1 MLALQHPP
9 TGCVAGLEY
18 PSEPFPGVGCFKCY
32 PCPLDTMA
40 RSVLTGIVLAMLIV
54 SVMPIS
60 VDAADSGGVQASEST
75 VAISPSNP
83 VEGGS
88 ITITLTLYNSNNF
101 EADDVIYKFYWNG
114 VSSSQLITANTVDI
128 PAEST
133 ADVQVVKSGLT
144 VGEHKVWVAFEY
156 AGSGEQIFFSEL
168 IVSGLADLEA
178 TTISTSPVDVQ
189 SGDDVLISTEVSNTG
204 SQDAD
209 ASRLQINLES
219 QSEIVN
225 VPALLAG
232 ECVWVNRT
240 MTARSSGTY
249 DFTVTLDLDDAVI
262 EADEDNTFTSSLTV
276 NSRMDVYHLGELTV
290 DVDEGALQGPW
301 TISGTLMR
309 TAGDGVSEVPMRIE
323 VKDDNGVN
331 IPLPTF
337 YVNISGGENAQQ
349 AWSFDLLYTHVS
361 SLSAGN
367 HQVTAAIDPYGTASF
382 TQESTENDRIST
394 YFDKFDIPDVSV
406 DPFAV
411 PSRNTVNSGS
421 NVEWTVAITN
431 TGDVEVKGK
440 LIYTWEGQTVTENSQ
455 PIITIQAGET
465 YIWQNTL
472 PTESGSHTAEFEA
485 QWVPL
490 SGSFDENPL
499 NSFANGSVE
508 VNAQLRL
515 SWSMTSMELVNSN
528 QEPAEFPLMAGDEYT
543 VSIKLASQETGTV
556 TYSCENELGEI
567 FATIPI
573 EITTGGQ
580 IVTVECTFTA
590 SAPYT
595 NINLIPN
602 ETLVS
607 STQTW
612 NWDSKES
619 SNNVAD
625 DAGSMTFQTAGMIA
639 VICLILIAVL
649 IAAVILTREVEEEVE
664 RDIFD
669 YCPACDGELKGGED
683 RCPWCTFNLKKA
695 RKQFHD
701 CESCGESIPDLLA
714 NCPYCGTEQDVSK
727 FFEQRERRVFEKE
740 EVPLLEEE
748 EEIDPETIHAA
759 GYEGFDE
766 AVKEFGYDA
775 EDLEDHWD
783 ENIARAEA
791 EVEAAYDRRMA
802 DVEDELDEEEALA
815 TVTTTLKSIEETF
828 EGHDIDAILENKDI
842 KAHTDDGSELSA
854 SDADIRG
861 KLYEITGE
869 EGVMPGDEVQ
879 VGMGIQ
885 DRSLAGNV
893 LPDDAMD
900 FSFDDEEADELNPA
914 AAAAAENKRRRGV
927 RRRSKKVETAECGAC
942 GADIPVDA
950 NECSV
955 CGAKFE

>member
-1 MLALQHPP
+1 M
-9 TGCVAGLEY
+9 
-18 PSEPFPGVGCFKCY
+18 
-32 PCPLDTMA
+32 
-40 RSVLTGIVLAMLIV
+40 
-54 SVMPIS
+54 
-60 VDAADSGGVQASEST
+60 
-75 VAISPSNP
+75 
-83 VEGGS
+83 
-88 ITITLTLYNSNNF
+88 
-101 EADDVIYKFYWNG
+101 
-114 VSSSQLITANTVDI
+114 
-128 PAEST
+128 
-133 ADVQVVKSGLT
+133 
-144 VGEHKVWVAFEY
+144 
-156 AGSGEQIFFSEL
+156 
-168 IVSGLADLEA
+168 
-178 TTISTSPVDVQ
+178 
-189 SGDDVLISTEVSNTG
+189 
-204 SQDAD
+204 
-209 ASRLQINLES
+209 
-219 QSEIVN
+219 
-225 VPALLAG
+225 
-232 ECVWVNRT
+232 
-240 MTARSSGTY
+240 
-249 DFTVTLDLDDAVI
+249 
-262 EADEDNTFTSSLTV
+262 
-276 NSRMDVYHLGELTV
+276 
-290 DVDEGALQGPW
+290 
-301 TISGTLMR
+301 
-309 TAGDGVSEVPMRIE
+309 
-323 VKDDNGVN
+323 
-331 IPLPTF
+331 
-337 YVNISGGENAQQ
+337 NISGGENAQQ

-421 NVEWTVAITN
+421 NVDWTVAITN

>member
-1 MLALQHPP
+1 
-9 TGCVAGLEY
+9 
-18 PSEPFPGVGCFKCY
+18 
-32 PCPLDTMA
+32 MA
-40 RSVLTGIVLAMLIV
+40 RSVLTGIVLAMLIL
-54 SVMPIS
+54 SVMPLS
-60 VDAADSGGVQASEST
+60 VNAEDSGGVQASEST
-75 VAISPSNP
+75 VAISPSSP

-101 EADDVIYKFYWNG
+101 EAEDVIYKFYWNG
-114 VSSSQLITANTVDI
+114 ISSSQLISANTVDI
-128 PAEST
+128 AAEST
-133 ADVQVVKSGLT
+133 ADVQIVKSGLT

-156 AGSGEQIFFSEL
+156 AGAGEQIFFSEI

-178 TTISTSPVDVQ
+178 TSISTSPVDVQ
-189 SGDDVLISTEVSNTG
+189 SGDSMMISTEVSNTG

-209 ASRLQINLES
+209 ASRMQINLDS

-225 VPALLAG
+225 VPSILAG
-232 ECVWVNRT
+232 ESAWVNHT
-240 MTARSSGTY
+240 ITAPSSGTY

-262 EADEDNTFTSSLTV
+262 EADEENTFTSSITV
-276 NSRMDVYHLGELTV
+276 NPRMDIAHLGELSV
-290 DVDEGALQGPW
+290 DVEDGELQGPW
-301 TISGTLMR
+301 TISGTMIR
-309 TAGDGVSEVPMRIE
+309 TSGEGVSEVPMRIE

-349 AWSFDLLYTHVS
+349 AWSFDLLYSHVS
-361 SLSAGN
+361 GLSAGN
-367 HQVTAAIDPYGTASF
+367 HQITAVIDPYSTASF
-382 TQESTENDRIST
+382 TQESTDNDRIST
-394 YFDKFDIPDVSV
+394 YFDKYDIPDVSV

-421 NVEWTVAITN
+421 NVDWTVAITN
-431 TGDVEVKGK
+431 TGDIEVKGK
-440 LIYTWEGQTVTENSQ
+440 LVYTWEGQTVDENSQ
-455 PIITIQAGET
+455 PIITIQAGDT

-472 PTESGSHTAEFEA
+472 ATESGSHIAEFEA

-490 SGSFDENPL
+490 SSSYDENSL
-499 NSFANGSVE
+499 NSYANGSVE

-515 SWSMTSMELVNSN
+515 SWSMTSMELTDSN
-528 QEPAEFPLMAGDEYT
+528 QEPAVFPLMAGDEYT
-543 VSIKLASQETGTV
+543 VSIKLSSQETGDV
-556 TYSCENELGEI
+556 TYSCENELGEV
-567 FATIPI
+567 FGTIPI
-573 EITTGGQ
+573 QVSTGGQ

-602 ETLVS
+602 ETMVS

-639 VICLILIAVL
+639 VICVILIAIL

-683 RCPWCTFNLKKA
+683 RCPWCSFNLKKA

-701 CESCGESIPDLLA
+701 CETCGESIPDLLA
-714 NCPYCGTEQDVSK
+714 NCPYCGAEQDVSK
-727 FFEQRERRVFEKE
+727 FFEQRERKAIPDSV
-740 EVPLLEEE
+740 EVPLHDE

-775 EDLEDHWD
+775 DDLEEHWD
-783 ENIARAEA
+783 ENIAKAEA

-802 DVEDELDEEEALA
+802 DEETELDDEEALA

-828 EGHDIDAILENKDI
+828 EGHDIDAILKDKQI
-842 KAHTDDGSELSA
+842 KAHEDDGSELSA

-869 EGVMPGDEVQ
+869 DGVMPGDEVQ
-879 VGMGIQ
+879 IGMGIQ

-893 LPDDAMD
+893 LPEDAMD
-900 FSFDDEEADELNPA
+900 FSFDDDADELNPA

-950 NECSV
+950 SECPV

>member
-1 MLALQHPP
+1 
-9 TGCVAGLEY
+9 
-18 PSEPFPGVGCFKCY
+18 
-32 PCPLDTMA
+32 MA
-40 RSVLTGIVLAMLIV
+40 RSVLTGIVLAMLIL
-54 SVMPIS
+54 SVMPLS
-60 VDAADSGGVQASEST
+60 VNAEDSGGVQASQST
-75 VAISPSNP
+75 VAISPSSP

-101 EADDVIYKFYWNG
+101 EAEDVIYKFYWNG
-114 VSSSQLITANTVDI
+114 ISSSQLISANTVDI
-128 PAEST
+128 AAEST
-133 ADVQVVKSGLT
+133 ADVQIVKSGLT

-156 AGSGEQIFFSEL
+156 AGAGEQIFFSEI

-178 TTISTSPVDVQ
+178 TSISTSPVDVQ
-189 SGDDVLISTEVSNTG
+189 SGDSMMISTEVSNTG

-209 ASRLQINLES
+209 ASRMQINLDS

-225 VPALLAG
+225 VPSILAG
-232 ECVWVNRT
+232 ESAWVNHT
-240 MTARSSGTY
+240 ITAPSSGTY

-262 EADEDNTFTSSLTV
+262 EADEENTFTSSITV
-276 NSRMDVYHLGELTV
+276 NPRMDIAHLGELSV
-290 DVDEGALQGPW
+290 DVEDGELQGPW
-301 TISGTLMR
+301 TISGTMIR
-309 TAGDGVSEVPMRIE
+309 TSGEGVSEVPMRIE

-349 AWSFDLLYTHVS
+349 AWSFDLLYSHVS
-361 SLSAGN
+361 GLSAGN
-367 HQVTAAIDPYGTASF
+367 HQITAVIDPYSTASF
-382 TQESTENDRIST
+382 TQESTDNDRIST
-394 YFDKFDIPDVSV
+394 YFDKYDIPDVSV

-421 NVEWTVAITN
+421 NVDWTVAITN
-431 TGDVEVKGK
+431 TGDIEVKGK
-440 LIYTWEGQTVTENSQ
+440 LVYTWEGQTVDENSQ
-455 PIITIQAGET
+455 PIITIQAGDT

-472 PTESGSHTAEFEA
+472 ATESGSHIAEFEA

-490 SGSFDENPL
+490 SSSYDENSL
-499 NSFANGSVE
+499 NSYANGSVE

-515 SWSMTSMELVNSN
+515 SWSMTSMELTDSN
-528 QEPAEFPLMAGDEYT
+528 QEPAVFPLMAGDEYT
-543 VSIKLASQETGTV
+543 VSIKLSSQETGDV
-556 TYSCENELGEI
+556 TYSCENELGEV
-567 FATIPI
+567 FGTIPI
-573 EITTGGQ
+573 QVSTGGQ

-602 ETLVS
+602 ETMVS

-612 NWDSKES
+612 NWDSKQS

-625 DAGSMTFQTAGMIA
+625 EAGSMTFQTAGMIA
-639 VICLILIAVL
+639 VICVILIAIL

-683 RCPWCTFNLKKA
+683 RCPWCSFNLKKA

-701 CESCGESIPDLLA
+701 CETCGESIPDLLA
-714 NCPYCGTEQDVSK
+714 NCPYCGAEQDVSK
-727 FFEQRERRVFEKE
+727 FFEQRERKAIPDSV
-740 EVPLLEEE
+740 EVPLHDE

-775 EDLEDHWD
+775 DDLEEHWD
-783 ENIARAEA
+783 ENIAKAEA

-802 DVEDELDEEEALA
+802 DEETELDDEEALA

-828 EGHDIDAILENKDI
+828 EGHDIDAILKDKQI
-842 KAHTDDGSELSA
+842 KAHEDDGSELSA

-869 EGVMPGDEVQ
+869 DGVMPGDEVQ
-879 VGMGIQ
+879 IGMGIQ

-893 LPDDAMD
+893 LPEDAMD
-900 FSFDDEEADELNPA
+900 FSFDDDADELNPA

-950 NECSV
+950 SECPV

>member
-1 MLALQHPP
+1 
-9 TGCVAGLEY
+9 
-18 PSEPFPGVGCFKCY
+18 
-32 PCPLDTMA
+32 MA
-40 RSVLTGIVLAMLIV
+40 RSVLTGIVLAMLIL
-54 SVMPIS
+54 SVMPLS
-60 VDAADSGGVQASEST
+60 VNAEDSGGVQASEST
-75 VAISPSNP
+75 VAISPSSP

-101 EADDVIYKFYWNG
+101 EAEDVIYKFYWNG
-114 VSSSQLITANTVDI
+114 ISSSQLISANTVDI
-128 PAEST
+128 AAEST
-133 ADVQVVKSGLT
+133 ADVQIVKSGLT

-156 AGSGEQIFFSEL
+156 AGAGEQIFFSEI

-178 TTISTSPVDVQ
+178 TSISTSPVDVQ
-189 SGDDVLISTEVSNTG
+189 SGDSMMISTEVSNTG

-209 ASRLQINLES
+209 ASRMQINLDS

-225 VPALLAG
+225 VPSILAG
-232 ECVWVNRT
+232 ESAWVNHT
-240 MTARSSGTY
+240 ITAPSSGTY

-262 EADEDNTFTSSLTV
+262 EADEENTFTSSITV
-276 NSRMDVYHLGELTV
+276 NPRMDIAHLGELTV
-290 DVDEGALQGPW
+290 DVEDGELQGPW
-301 TISGTLMR
+301 TISGTMIR
-309 TAGDGVSEVPMRIE
+309 TSGEGVSEVPMRIE

-349 AWSFDLLYTHVS
+349 AWSFDLLYSHVS
-361 SLSAGN
+361 GLSAGN
-367 HQVTAAIDPYGTASF
+367 HQITAVIDPYSTASF
-382 TQESTENDRIST
+382 TQESTDNDRIST
-394 YFDKFDIPDVSV
+394 YFDKYDIPDVSV

-421 NVEWTVAITN
+421 NVDWTVAITN
-431 TGDVEVKGK
+431 TGDIEVKGK
-440 LIYTWEGQTVTENSQ
+440 LVYTWEGQTVDENSQ
-455 PIITIQAGET
+455 PIITIQAGDT

-472 PTESGSHTAEFEA
+472 ATESGSHIAEFEA

-490 SGSFDENPL
+490 SSSYDENSL
-499 NSFANGSVE
+499 NSYANGSVE

-515 SWSMTSMELVNSN
+515 SWSMTSMELTDSN
-528 QEPAEFPLMAGDEYT
+528 QEPAVFPLMAGDEYT
-543 VSIKLASQETGTV
+543 VSIKLSSQETGGV
-556 TYSCENELGEI
+556 TYSCENELGEV
-567 FATIPI
+567 FGTIPI
-573 EITTGGQ
+573 QVSTGGQ

-602 ETLVS
+602 ETMVS

-639 VICLILIAVL
+639 VICVILIAVL

-683 RCPWCTFNLKKA
+683 RCPWCSFNLKKA

-701 CESCGESIPDLLA
+701 CETCGESIPDLLA
-714 NCPYCGTEQDVSK
+714 NCPYCGAEQDVSK
-727 FFEQRERRVFEKE
+727 FFEQRERKAIPDTVET
-740 EVPLLEEE
+740 PLHDE

-775 EDLEDHWD
+775 DDLEEHWD
-783 ENIARAEA
+783 ENIAKAEA

-802 DVEDELDEEEALA
+802 DEETEMDDEEALA

-828 EGHDIDAILENKDI
+828 EGHDIDAILKDKQI
-842 KAHTDDGSELSA
+842 KAHEDDGSELSA

-869 EGVMPGDEVQ
+869 DGVMPGDEVQ
-879 VGMGIQ
+879 IGMGIQ

-893 LPDDAMD
+893 LPEDAMD
-900 FSFDDEEADELNPA
+900 FSFDDDADELNPA

-950 NECSV
+950 SECPV

>member
-1 MLALQHPP
+1 
-9 TGCVAGLEY
+9 
-18 PSEPFPGVGCFKCY
+18 
-32 PCPLDTMA
+32 MA
-40 RSVLTGIVLAMLIV
+40 RSVLTSIVLAMMIL
-54 SVMPIS
+54 SVMPLS
-60 VDAADSGGVQASEST
+60 VEAEDSGGVQASEST
-75 VAISPSNP
+75 VAISPSSP

-101 EADDVIYKFYWNG
+101 EAEDVIYKFYWNG
-114 VSSSQLITANTVDI
+114 VSSSQLISANTVDI
-128 PAEST
+128 AAEST
-133 ADVQVVKSGLT
+133 ADVQIVKSGLT

-156 AGSGEQIFFSEL
+156 AGAGEQIFFSEI

-178 TTISTSPVDVQ
+178 TSISTSPVDVQ
-189 SGDDVLISTEVSNTG
+189 SGDSMMISTEVSNTG

-209 ASRLQINLES
+209 ASRMQINLDS

-225 VPALLAG
+225 VPSILAG
-232 ECVWVNRT
+232 ESAWVNHT
-240 MTARSSGTY
+240 ITAPSSGTY

-262 EADEDNTFTSSLTV
+262 EADEENTFTSSITV
-276 NSRMDVYHLGELTV
+276 NPRMDIAHLGELSV
-290 DVDEGALQGPW
+290 EVEDGELQGPW
-301 TISGTLMR
+301 TISGTMIR
-309 TAGDGVSEVPMRIE
+309 TSGDGVSEVPMRIE

-349 AWSFDLLYTHVS
+349 AWSFDLLYSHVS
-361 SLSAGN
+361 GLSAGN
-367 HQVTAAIDPYGTASF
+367 HQITAVIDPYGTASF
-382 TQESTENDRIST
+382 TQESTDNDRIST
-394 YFDKFDIPDVSV
+394 YFDKYDIPDVSV

-421 NVEWTVAITN
+421 NVDWTVAITN
-431 TGDVEVKGK
+431 TGDIEVKGK
-440 LIYTWEGQTVTENSQ
+440 LVYTWEGQTVDENSQ
-455 PIITIQAGET
+455 PIITIQAGDT

-472 PTESGSHTAEFEA
+472 ATESGSHIAEFEA

-490 SGSFDENPL
+490 STSYDENSL
-499 NSFANGSVE
+499 NSYANGSVE

-515 SWSMTSMELVNSN
+515 SWSMTSMELTDSN
-528 QEPAEFPLMAGDEYT
+528 QEPAVFPLMAGDEYT
-543 VSIKLASQETGTV
+543 VSIKLSSQETGDV
-556 TYSCENELGEI
+556 TYSCQDELGEE
-567 FATIPI
+567 FGTIPI
-573 EITTGGQ
+573 QVSTGGQ

-602 ETLVS
+602 ETMVS

-612 NWDSKES
+612 NWDSKQS

-625 DAGSMTFQTAGMIA
+625 EAGSMTFQTAGMIA
-639 VICLILIAVL
+639 VICVILIAIL

-683 RCPWCTFNLKKA
+683 RCPWCSFNLKKA

-701 CESCGESIPDLLA
+701 CETCGESIPDLLA
-714 NCPYCGTEQDVSK
+714 NCPYCGAEQDVSK
-727 FFEQRERRVFEKE
+727 FFEQRERKAIPDSV
-740 EVPLLEEE
+740 EVPLHDE

-775 EDLEDHWD
+775 DDLEEHWD
-783 ENIARAEA
+783 ENIAKAEA

-802 DVEDELDEEEALA
+802 DEETEMDDEEALA

-828 EGHDIDAILENKDI
+828 EGHDIDAILRNKEI
-842 KAHTDDGSELSA
+842 KSHEDDGSELSA

-869 EGVMPGDEVQ
+869 DGVMPGDEVQ
-879 VGMGIQ
+879 IGMGVQ

-893 LPDDAMD
+893 LPEDAMD
-900 FSFDDEEADELNPA
+900 FSFDDDADELNPA

-950 NECSV
+950 SECPV